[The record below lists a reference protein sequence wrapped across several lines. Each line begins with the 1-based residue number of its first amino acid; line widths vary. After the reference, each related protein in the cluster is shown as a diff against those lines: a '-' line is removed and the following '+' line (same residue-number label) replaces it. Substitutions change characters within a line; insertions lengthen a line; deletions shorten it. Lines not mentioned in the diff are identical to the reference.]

1 MSQDVMVPHIQI
13 PVASGKLSDKR
24 KHDKGITDAGVAP
37 SVIEEAEIL
46 HGSIKAGSVAQIVI
60 AVIAT
65 IGLLYFLK
73 FVIVTSVL
81 ALLLAF
87 VLEPLVCHLRRI
99 AIPRAIGAMVAVIMA
114 SVLVGGLGYF
124 LYNQLDSFSSELPQ
138 YSARI
143 RQSWERIQAPIIRL
157 ESNAQSATGPPED
170 ARQAVPVRVQEAP
183 ISHFLFSN
191 SESIGRILLAISF
204 IPVLT
209 YFMLTWKDHVH
220 TATVQLFPEEHR
232 MVAFRAIARISK
244 MLRSFLVANL
254 IVGLIG
260 AASFTALFWF
270 LGIANSYFIGVLCGF
285 LSLIPSI
292 GVLLALL
299 PPIVGGAGTLH
310 ESGLLILVL
319 GIVGIHVATID
330 FLYPKLVGTRVLL
343 NPLAVI
349 LSLVFWAWIW
359 GGVGLVLAIPIVAA
373 AKIVCD
379 HTDALKGV
387 GVWLGT

>member
-1 MSQDVMVPHIQI
+1 
-13 PVASGKLSDKR
+13 
-24 KHDKGITDAGVAP
+24 
-37 SVIEEAEIL
+37 
-46 HGSIKAGSVAQIVI
+46 
-60 AVIAT
+60 
-65 IGLLYFLK
+65 
-73 FVIVTSVL
+73 
-81 ALLLAF
+81 
-87 VLEPLVCHLRRI
+87 
-99 AIPRAIGAMVAVIMA
+99 MVAVIMA
-114 SVLVGGLGYF
+114 WVLVGGLGYF